1 MNADMVEMALRDSIA
16 LENCK
21 TERELHYAIRN
32 IEARH
37 TVEGIGPDELEAW
50 EAEKR
55 RHIARI
61 YRTVAA

>member
-1 MNADMVEMALRDSIA
+1 MSMETALRDSIA

-21 TERELHYAIRN
+21 TEGELHYAVRN

-37 TVEGIGPDELEAW
+37 KVEGISAADLALW
-50 EAEKR
+50 ENVKR
-55 RHIARI
+55 QHIARI